1 MANETTSTAT
11 QTAPTYAPGTPNWV
25 DLATPDVEAATRF
38 YNQIFGWTSQDLG
51 EEAGHYNMFF
61 RNGKMVAAANTPQ
74 SPNQPPSWSTYIA
87 TDNAQETA
95 NKVKEAGGQVLME
108 PFQVMDQGS
117 MAVFMDPT
125 GAVFCVWQPA
135 AMKGSEMAN
144 EPGSFTWNEL
154 ATRDMDKARAFYTKV
169 FPWTANANDMPQ
181 GGQYIEWQVNGRS
194 VAGGMTMGP
203 QYPANVPPHWLVYF
217 TVDNTD
223 ETVKRTQELGGK
235 VMAPPMDIPQ
245 GRFAVLSDPQGAAF
259 AVIAMPKSS

>member
-1 MANETTSTAT
+1 VANETTSTAT
-11 QTAPTYAPGTPNWV
+11 QTAPTYAPGTPSWV
-25 DLATPDVEAATRF
+25 DLAIPDVEAATRF

-74 SPNQPPSWSTYIA
+74 SPNQPPSWATYIA

-135 AMKGSEMAN
+135 AMKGSELAN

-154 ATRDMDKARAFYTKV
+154 ATRDMDKARAFYAKV
-169 FPWTANANDMPQ
+169 VSLCERAD
-181 GGQYIEWQVNGRS
+181 
-194 VAGGMTMGP
+194 
-203 QYPANVPPHWLVYF
+203 
-217 TVDNTD
+217 
-223 ETVKRTQELGGK
+223 TQRPELQQAK
-235 VMAPPMDIPQ
+235 AYL
-245 GRFAVLSDPQGAAF
+245 A
-259 AVIAMPKSS
+259 K